1 MVYDI
6 QKIAPLIYFTTM
18 SLCRTDIT
26 PGQISLWIFL
36 NLVGWKTGVDC
47 NKIIKHVLYTCTTK
61 QICRLQRSK
70 KCLKHPVIHV
80 FAYLSSGLT
89 PYFFLVLINNSW
101 PTPIGFF
108 TLCTK
113 KKSHQSRQFTALFFK
128 IHVKLESFAL
138 FSSLVENDKYSE
150 IKTSRLI
157 KACAILVMGS
167 R

>member
-47 NKIIKHVLYTCTTK
+47 NKTIKHVLYTCTTK

-101 PTPIGFF
+101 STPIGFF

-113 KKSHQSRQFTALFFK
+113 KIPPIPSVYCIIFQDTR
-128 IHVKLESFAL
+128 
-138 FSSLVENDKYSE
+138 
-150 IKTSRLI
+150 
-157 KACAILVMGS
+157 
-167 R
+167 